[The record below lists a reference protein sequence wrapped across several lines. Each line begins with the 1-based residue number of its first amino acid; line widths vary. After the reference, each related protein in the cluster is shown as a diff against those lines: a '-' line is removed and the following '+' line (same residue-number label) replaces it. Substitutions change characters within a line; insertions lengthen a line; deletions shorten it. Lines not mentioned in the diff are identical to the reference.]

1 MIWVSDK
8 RVTLWHPQVILKT
21 QLNSRKNANPQRKNK
36 KLSGHNLTQTDV
48 YRSWDL
54 VCGRNS

>member
-1 MIWVSDK
+1 MTPTGYLSYFKNAIK
-8 RVTLWHPQVILKT
+8 FE
-21 QLNSRKNANPQRKNK
+21 KNANTLRKNK